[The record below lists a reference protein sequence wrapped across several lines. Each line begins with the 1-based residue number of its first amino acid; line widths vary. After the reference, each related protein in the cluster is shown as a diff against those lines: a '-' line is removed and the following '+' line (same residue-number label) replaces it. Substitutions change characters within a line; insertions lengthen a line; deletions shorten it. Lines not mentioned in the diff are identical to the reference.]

1 MCGWKWGVVR
11 VALELVPT
19 SKGEVMFSCGISQGV
34 TGHPGYGLPEQ
45 THASELGR
53 AGQLPDHELM
63 SIYFND
69 RPNGFWAKH
78 EAIGSVPMALVGL
91 KPNF

>member
-1 MCGWKWGVVR
+1 MVR
-11 VALELVPT
+11 VVLELVPT
-19 SKGEVMFSCGISQGV
+19 SKWGGGDVRRRISQGV
-34 TGHPGYGLPEQ
+34 AGHLGYGLPEQ

-53 AGQLPDHELM
+53 VEQLPGHELM

-69 RPNGFWAKH
+69 RPNEFWAKH
-78 EAIGSVPMALVGL
+78 EAIGYAPLALVGL